1 MFPFHSRKT
10 SVRQKAENTIHQGAG
25 QSCKKNRA
33 TKKAGEHTQVW
44 PVKLRFPKISGFW
57 GRGQQDAEAAPPWVW
72 GPPPPTRMQTVSE
85 AQPAPHPAAG
95 ESASA
100 NTQGKPIIT
109 EGTEPASE
117 LLSAPCPTS
126 TPQRGSPPPRRPHL
140 ALEEPPDIVAPSRAI
155 PANGGRGSQE
165 KSARPSTAPRAPR
178 ICLIEH

>member
-1 MFPFHSRKT
+1 MQEESCHKEGRRT
-10 SVRQKAENTIHQGAG
+10 YTGVAG
-25 QSCKKNRA
+25 QTQIPKDIRVLGPGAAGCRSCPSL
-33 TKKAGEHTQVW
+33 G
-44 PVKLRFPKISGFW
+44 LGSS
-57 GRGQQDAEAAPPWVW
+57 
-72 GPPPPTRMQTVSE
+72 PPTRMQTVSE

-178 ICLIEH
+178 ICLMEH